1 MLEILIRKE
10 YGIYV
15 PYNRI
20 HEYLMDRGFAE
31 LKSQNEKS
39 GSGSV

>member
-10 YGIYV
+10 YGIHV

-20 HEYLMDRGFAE
+20 HEYLMDRVLAE
-31 LKSQNEKS
+31 MKPQNEKS